1 MSDDPVNLKGI
12 ETIYSFSKSNKKSLP
27 PIEKWNPPFCGDID
41 MTISK
46 SGKWYYM
53 GSEIKRPAMVKLFSG
68 ILRLESD
75 NSYYLVTPVEKVR
88 IQVED
93 APFVA
98 VAITKEQSE
107 GMNTVTFR
115 TNLNDEI
122 VLSKENPLS
131 IEIKK
136 NDEPSPYIT
145 VRNNLRALISRS
157 VFYELVDLAETIPI
171 DGVPY
176 LAIKSKG
183 EIFKIHKVEDLWS
196 KFLNWESFLKG
207 LK

>member
-157 VFYELVDLAETIPI
+157 VYYELVDLAETILI

-183 EIFKIHKVEDLWS
+183 EIFKIHKVEDL
-196 KFLNWESFLKG
+196 
-207 LK
+207 

>member
-75 NSYYLVTPVEKVR
+75 NLYYLVTPVEKVR

-98 VAITKEQSE
+98 VAITKEQSD

-115 TNLNDEI
+115 TNLNDKI

-176 LAIKSKG
+176 LAIKSQG
-183 EIFKIHKVEDLWS
+183 EIFKIHKVEDL
-196 KFLNWESFLKG
+196 
-207 LK
+207 

>member
-171 DGVPY
+171 DGVLY
-176 LAIKSKG
+176 LAIKSQG
-183 EIFKIHKVEDLWS
+183 EIFKIYKVEDL
-196 KFLNWESFLKG
+196 
-207 LK
+207 

>member
-98 VAITKEQSE
+98 VAITNEQSE
-107 GMNTVTFR
+107 GINTLTFR

-176 LAIKSKG
+176 LAIKSQG
-183 EIFKIHKVEDLWS
+183 EIFKIHKVEDL
-196 KFLNWESFLKG
+196 
-207 LK
+207 

>member
-98 VAITKEQSE
+98 VAITKEQSA
-107 GMNTVTFR
+107 GINTVTFR

-122 VLSKENPLS
+122 ILSKENPLS

-176 LAIKSKG
+176 LAIKSQG
-183 EIFKIHKVEDLWS
+183 EIFKIHKVEDL
-196 KFLNWESFLKG
+196 
-207 LK
+207 

>member
-98 VAITKEQSE
+98 VAITKELSE

-176 LAIKSKG
+176 LAIKSQG
-183 EIFKIHKVEDLWS
+183 EIFKIHKVEDL
-196 KFLNWESFLKG
+196 
-207 LK
+207 

>member
-131 IEIKK
+131 IEIKR

-176 LAIKSKG
+176 LAIKSQG
-183 EIFKIHKVEDLWS
+183 EIFKIHKVEDL
-196 KFLNWESFLKG
+196 
-207 LK
+207 

>member
-157 VFYELVDLAETIPI
+157 VFYELVDLAETILI

-176 LAIKSKG
+176 LAIKSQG
-183 EIFKIHKVEDLWS
+183 EIFKIHKVEEL
-196 KFLNWESFLKG
+196 
-207 LK
+207 

>member
-98 VAITKEQSE
+98 VSITKEQSE

-157 VFYELVDLAETIPI
+157 VFYELVDLAETILI

-176 LAIKSKG
+176 LAIKSQG
-183 EIFKIHKVEDLWS
+183 EIFKIHKVEDL
-196 KFLNWESFLKG
+196 
-207 LK
+207 

>member
-98 VAITKEQSE
+98 VSITKEQSE

-176 LAIKSKG
+176 LAIKSQG
-183 EIFKIHKVEDLWS
+183 EIFKIHKVEDL
-196 KFLNWESFLKG
+196 
-207 LK
+207 

>member
-75 NSYYLVTPVEKVR
+75 NLYYLVTPVEKVR

-176 LAIKSKG
+176 LAIKSQG
-183 EIFKIHKVEDLWS
+183 EIFKIHKVEDL
-196 KFLNWESFLKG
+196 
-207 LK
+207 

>member
-75 NSYYLVTPVEKVR
+75 NLYYLVTPVEKVR

-115 TNLNDEI
+115 TNINDEI

-176 LAIKSKG
+176 LAIKSQG
-183 EIFKIHKVEDLWS
+183 EIFKIHKVEDL
-196 KFLNWESFLKG
+196 
-207 LK
+207 

>member
-46 SGKWYYM
+46 SGRWYYM

-131 IEIKK
+131 IETKK

-157 VFYELVDLAETIPI
+157 VFYELVDLAETILI

-176 LAIKSKG
+176 LAIKSQG
-183 EIFKIHKVEDLWS
+183 EIFKIHKVEDI
-196 KFLNWESFLKG
+196 
-207 LK
+207 

>member
-1 MSDDPVNLKGI
+1 MSDDPENLKGI

-107 GMNTVTFR
+107 GMNTVTFL

-176 LAIKSKG
+176 LAIKSQG
-183 EIFKIHKVEDLWS
+183 EIFKIHKVEDL
-196 KFLNWESFLKG
+196 
-207 LK
+207 

>member
-1 MSDDPVNLKGI
+1 MSDDQVNLKGI

-27 PIEKWNPPFCGDID
+27 PIEKWNPPFCGDLD

-88 IQVED
+88 IRVED

-157 VFYELVDLAETIPI
+157 VFYELVDIAETIPI

-176 LAIKSKG
+176 LAIKSQG
-183 EIFKIHKVEDLWS
+183 EIFKIHKVEDL
-196 KFLNWESFLKG
+196 
-207 LK
+207 

>member
-145 VRNNLRALISRS
+145 VRKNIRGLISRS

-176 LAIKSKG
+176 LAIKSQG
-183 EIFKIHKVEDLWS
+183 EIFKTHKVEDL
-196 KFLNWESFLKG
+196 
-207 LK
+207 

>member
-75 NSYYLVTPVEKVR
+75 NLYYLVTPVEKVR

-157 VFYELVDLAETIPI
+157 VFYELLDLAETIPI
-171 DGVPY
+171 DGVQY
-176 LAIKSKG
+176 LAIKSQG
-183 EIFKIHKVEDLWS
+183 EIFKIHKVEDL
-196 KFLNWESFLKG
+196 
-207 LK
+207 

>member
-1 MSDDPVNLKGI
+1 MNDDPVNLKGI

-27 PIEKWNPPFCGDID
+27 PIEKWDPPFCGDID

-176 LAIKSKG
+176 LAIKSQG
-183 EIFKIHKVEDLWS
+183 EIFKIYKVEDL
-196 KFLNWESFLKG
+196 
-207 LK
+207 

>member
-171 DGVPY
+171 DGVTY
-176 LAIKSKG
+176 LAIKSQG
-183 EIFKIHKVEDLWS
+183 EIFKIHKAEDL
-196 KFLNWESFLKG
+196 
-207 LK
+207 

>member
-176 LAIKSKG
+176 LAIQSQG
-183 EIFKIHKVEDLWS
+183 EIFKIHKVEDL
-196 KFLNWESFLKG
+196 
-207 LK
+207 

>member
-1 MSDDPVNLKGI
+1 MSDDQVNLKGI

-107 GMNTVTFR
+107 GMKTVTFR

-176 LAIKSKG
+176 LAIKSQG
-183 EIFKIHKVEDLWS
+183 EIFKIHKVEDL
-196 KFLNWESFLKG
+196 
-207 LK
+207 

>member
-98 VAITKEQSE
+98 VAITKEQSD

-176 LAIKSKG
+176 LAIKSQG
-183 EIFKIHKVEDLWS
+183 EIFKIHKVEDL
-196 KFLNWESFLKG
+196 
-207 LK
+207 

>member
-176 LAIKSKG
+176 LAIKSQG
-183 EIFKIHKVEDLWS
+183 EIFKIYKVEDS
-196 KFLNWESFLKG
+196 
-207 LK
+207 

>member
-27 PIEKWNPPFCGDID
+27 PIEKWNPPFCGNID

-136 NDEPSPYIT
+136 NDEPFPYII

-176 LAIKSKG
+176 LAIKSQG
-183 EIFKIHKVEDLWS
+183 EIFKIHKVEDL
-196 KFLNWESFLKG
+196 
-207 LK
+207 

>member
-107 GMNTVTFR
+107 GMNTLTFR

-176 LAIKSKG
+176 LAIKSQG
-183 EIFKIHKVEDLWS
+183 EIFKIHKVEDL
-196 KFLNWESFLKG
+196 
-207 LK
+207 

>member
-1 MSDDPVNLKGI
+1 MSDDSVNLKGI

-176 LAIKSKG
+176 LAIKSQG
-183 EIFKIHKVEDLWS
+183 EIFKIHKVEDL
-196 KFLNWESFLKG
+196 
-207 LK
+207 

>member
-107 GMNTVTFR
+107 GINTVTFR

-122 VLSKENPLS
+122 VLSKKNPLS

-176 LAIKSKG
+176 LAIKSQG
-183 EIFKIHKVEDLWS
+183 EIFKIHKVEDL
-196 KFLNWESFLKG
+196 
-207 LK
+207 

>member
-98 VAITKEQSE
+98 VAITNEQSE
-107 GMNTVTFR
+107 GINTVTFR

-176 LAIKSKG
+176 LAIKSQG
-183 EIFKIHKVEDLWS
+183 EIFKIHKVEDL
-196 KFLNWESFLKG
+196 
-207 LK
+207 

>member
-98 VAITKEQSE
+98 VAITKDQSE

-176 LAIKSKG
+176 LAIKSQG
-183 EIFKIHKVEDLWS
+183 EIFKIHKVEDL
-196 KFLNWESFLKG
+196 
-207 LK
+207 

>member
-171 DGVPY
+171 GGVPY
-176 LAIKSKG
+176 LAIKSQG
-183 EIFKIHKVEDLWS
+183 EIFKIHKVEDL
-196 KFLNWESFLKG
+196 
-207 LK
+207 

>member
-1 MSDDPVNLKGI
+1 MMSDDPVNLKGI

-176 LAIKSKG
+176 LAIKSQG
-183 EIFKIHKVEDLWS
+183 EIFKIHKVEDL
-196 KFLNWESFLKG
+196 
-207 LK
+207 

>member
-75 NSYYLVTPVEKVR
+75 NLYYLVTPVEKVR

-107 GMNTVTFR
+107 GVNTVTFR

-176 LAIKSKG
+176 LAIKSQG
-183 EIFKIHKVEDLWS
+183 EIFKIHKVEDL
-196 KFLNWESFLKG
+196 
-207 LK
+207 

>member
-107 GMNTVTFR
+107 GVNTVTFR

-176 LAIKSKG
+176 LAIKSQG
-183 EIFKIHKVEDLWS
+183 EIFKIHKVEDL
-196 KFLNWESFLKG
+196 
-207 LK
+207 

>member
-107 GMNTVTFR
+107 GMNRVTFR

-176 LAIKSKG
+176 LAIKSQG
-183 EIFKIHKVEDLWS
+183 EIFKIHKVEDL
-196 KFLNWESFLKG
+196 
-207 LK
+207 

>member
-131 IEIKK
+131 IEIKQ
-136 NDEPSPYIT
+136 NGEPSPYIT

-157 VFYELVDLAETIPI
+157 VFYELVDLAETMLI

-183 EIFKIHKVEDLWS
+183 EIFKIHKVEDL
-196 KFLNWESFLKG
+196 
-207 LK
+207 

>member
-41 MTISK
+41 MKISK

-145 VRNNLRALISRS
+145 FRNNLRALISRS

-176 LAIKSKG
+176 LAIKSQG
-183 EIFKIHKVEDLWS
+183 EIFKIHKVEDL
-196 KFLNWESFLKG
+196 
-207 LK
+207 

>member
-1 MSDDPVNLKGI
+1 MSDDQVNLKGI

-157 VFYELVDLAETIPI
+157 VFYELVDIAETIPI

-176 LAIKSKG
+176 LAIKSQG
-183 EIFKIHKVEDLWS
+183 EIFKIYKVEDL
-196 KFLNWESFLKG
+196 
-207 LK
+207 

>member
-1 MSDDPVNLKGI
+1 MSDNPVNLKGI

-41 MTISK
+41 MTITK

-176 LAIKSKG
+176 LAIKSQG
-183 EIFKIHKVEDLWS
+183 EIFKIHKVEDL
-196 KFLNWESFLKG
+196 
-207 LK
+207 

>member
-1 MSDDPVNLKGI
+1 MSDDQVNLKGI

-176 LAIKSKG
+176 LAIKSQG
-183 EIFKIHKVEDLWS
+183 EIFKIHKVEDL
-196 KFLNWESFLKG
+196 
-207 LK
+207 